1 MGSRHASRN
10 TARRNRIL
18 VIVLVAALIVG
29 AYLLG
34 MDTDHVHILIVHV
47 RPVQPHTAH
56 HPVFRVYVP
65 VGTWDR
71 VRHVL
76 HVHHVHHVHHL
87 AHLAKRNLT
96 PF

>member
-10 TARRNRIL
+10 TARRNRVL
-18 VIVLVAALIVG
+18 VIVLVTALIAG

-34 MDTDHVHILIVHV
+34 MDMSHVHILIVHV
-47 RPVQPHTAH
+47 RPVQPHTAR
-56 HPVFRVYVP
+56 PSLGGYVSVP

-87 AHLAKRNLT
+87 AHLAKRT
-96 PF
+96 